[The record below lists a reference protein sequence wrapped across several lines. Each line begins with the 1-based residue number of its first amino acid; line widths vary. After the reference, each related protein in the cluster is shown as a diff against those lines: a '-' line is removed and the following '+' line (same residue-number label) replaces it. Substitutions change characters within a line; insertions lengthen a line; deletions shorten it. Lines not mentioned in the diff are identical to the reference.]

1 MPLIPT
7 NDTES
12 LDGGA
17 SGMSALEA
25 ALLAPDGA
33 AEPAV
38 AEAPAKVAEAAAPAK
53 AEAAP
58 AKAADPIAEI
68 EASAKEDPNASKLPI
83 DDIAEDEPV
92 VAGDAKAKAGYR
104 IEALKAEI
112 KETYKPRIAE
122 LEQTVAE
129 REARLLELKGSADEL
144 ERLRETV
151 KSYETEMSVVKLEKT
166 PAFIAEVTKPF
177 EAIQTKTDA
186 IIETYGLD
194 KTEVYAAFAEPDEG
208 KRRAALKA
216 ITSGLELDVDD
227 AVELR
232 TLARE
237 VQPLYNRRDELYLN
251 ADKALA
257 ELGARAEQETAAQA
271 MARAEER
278 GKATDM
284 VAARVTK
291 SIPFMKEL
299 ITDELLGTVKET
311 DQDALDPQNKAYNHL
326 AGVTLPKLATKYSQ
340 LVTERDRLLDE
351 LAGYQKSGARVGGGL
366 GSAAPGEGKPKNLL
380 EGLLAGVN
388 G

>member
-1 MPLIPT
+1 MALIPT
-7 NDTES
+7 NNTES

-25 ALLAPDGA
+25 ALLAPDNA
-33 AEPAV
+33 AEAVV
-38 AEAPAKVAEAAAPAK
+38 AEAPAKETPAAPAK

-68 EASAKEDPNASKLPI
+68 EASAKEDPNVSKLPI
-83 DDIAEDEPV
+83 DDIADDEPSV
-92 VAGDAKAKAGYR
+92 EIPGSERAKGS
-104 IEALKAEI
+104 ILALKAEI

-177 EAIQTKTDA
+177 EAIQTKTDV

-278 GKATDM
+278 SKSADLVAKRI
-284 VAARVTK
+284 VAAKPALRDFVSEDIIANVK
-291 SIPFMKEL
+291 D
-299 ITDELLGTVKET
+299 TDI
-311 DQDALDPQNKAYNHL
+311 DALDPQNKAYNHIAGL
-326 AGVTLPKLATKYSQ
+326 ALPKL
-340 LVTERDRLLDE
+340 ERAYAKAIAENDKLLDE

-366 GSAAPGEGKPKNLL
+366 GSAAPGEGKPKTLL
-380 EGLLAGVN
+380 DGLLAGVN